1 MKKDKMKFLLYFKV
15 DNKMFDSIN
24 CVKTA

>member
-15 DNKMFDSIN
+15 VNLYITKCSTQLT
-24 CVKTA
+24 V